1 MEELYQHVL
10 ANTYDYSRFVWEG
23 MSDGERVLMLE
34 GYTIDLDADADGTST
49 ATSYPLLN
57 CVDALSPLGFYG
69 NNIVLPFYIPDNDE
83 VRAALGKELFDEDT
97 DDFTSATLQDRIYK
111 FQSMGF
117 RVPTATVSVPTN
129 GMIGEAVLGETNV
142 SEKIDIT
149 RFWNWKDS
157 DIDHA
162 TLDSSYLSTNSLL
175 SSANAN
181 APTVTMPTQGA
192 TLPQHIQTAGILSA
206 LAQSPQFA
214 DALAGIDMR
223 ELLKSADTNT
233 ATGRDNIVKANSDMV
248 NNAVKTAGT
257 VITSL
262 LGAKSGSGET
272 KKEDPKKEES
282 KKDDKAQ
289 TDDSQKC
296 EDTSKTE
303 ETSKADDTE
312 NNVCSSSSSEKSES
326 QSTAKE

>member
-1 MEELYQHVL
+1 
-10 ANTYDYSRFVWEG
+10 
-23 MSDGERVLMLE
+23 
-34 GYTIDLDADADGTST
+34 
-49 ATSYPLLN
+49 
-57 CVDALSPLGFYG
+57 
-69 NNIVLPFYIPDNDE
+69 
-83 VRAALGKELFDEDT
+83 
-97 DDFTSATLQDRIYK
+97 
-111 FQSMGF
+111 
-117 RVPTATVSVPTN
+117 
-129 GMIGEAVLGETNV
+129 
-142 SEKIDIT
+142 
-149 RFWNWKDS
+149 
-157 DIDHA
+157 
-162 TLDSSYLSTNSLL
+162 
-175 SSANAN
+175 
-181 APTVTMPTQGA
+181 
-192 TLPQHIQTAGILSA
+192 
-206 LAQSPQFA
+206 
-214 DALAGIDMR
+214 MR